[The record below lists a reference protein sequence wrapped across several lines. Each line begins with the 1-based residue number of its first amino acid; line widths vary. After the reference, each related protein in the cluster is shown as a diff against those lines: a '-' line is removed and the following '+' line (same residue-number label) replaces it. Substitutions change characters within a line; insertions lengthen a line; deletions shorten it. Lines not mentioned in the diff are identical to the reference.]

1 MKSYDEFDKYC
12 HEPDYGSNEP
22 AFLSIEL
29 NSYLFVIIYNF
40 NNENLIQI
48 QIIMNILLDIII
60 QMVLHYF

>member
-12 HEPDYGSNEP
+12 HEPDYGSNKP

-29 NSYLFVIIYNF
+29 NSYLFVIICNF
-40 NNENLIQI
+40 NYENLIQK

-60 QMVLHYF
+60 QMVQHYF